1 MKRFLV
7 MLSFFVASLSGV
19 IAQESFSLTIL
30 HTSDTHAHHAPVS
43 SGNGGVARQ
52 ASVVNQIRA
61 EGGNV
66 LLVDTGD
73 RFSGTLFHTLYQG
86 TDQVQVMTALGYDAL
101 TLGNHEFDEG
111 DATLAAFLGTVNFPT
126 IVSNIDVSASPEL
139 KDLIKPYA
147 IIDIN
152 GEKVG
157 LLGLILAETP
167 SISSPS
173 AGIVFSNDY
182 ANIAN
187 QTAET
192 LLAEGVNKIVL
203 LAHIG
208 YQADLDLLP
217 QLKNIDVVVGGNTDE
232 VFSNTLQVAVQRYPF
247 VGEDADGKPI
257 YYVQAGSD
265 NLYLGRLDITFDA
278 EGVVTSASG
287 DSILLSRYISPDP
300 ALETLVA
307 QLAVGVKELEQTSIG
322 AETMMPLEG
331 NREICRAEECAL
343 GSILADSMR
352 LVTGAEIA
360 LANGGG
366 IRASLDAGDITVG
379 EIMAVQPFGNIVLT
393 FDIDGR
399 SLREAL
405 ENGVSRVTLNA
416 EGQIERAGL
425 NGRFLQVSG
434 LRYSYNPRQ
443 EVGSRIVSVEVQNA
457 DGTYSPLLDS
467 QVYRVATNNFLAEGG
482 DGYTVLA
489 ENARNVALD
498 GQYDYEVLTDYLVF
512 NTPIDETVIGT
523 EPRITVILE

>member
-1 MKRFLV
+1 MKRLLAVVTLLLV
-7 MLSFFVASLSGV
+7 SLFGV
-19 IAQESFSLTIL
+19 MAQESFSLTIL
-30 HTSDTHAHHAPVS
+30 HTSDTHAHHEAVN
-43 SGNGGVARQ
+43 GNGGVARQ
-52 ASVVNQIRA
+52 ATVVNQIRA

-86 TDQVQVMTALGYDAL
+86 ADQVQVMTALGYDAF

-111 DATLAAFLGTVNFPT
+111 DATLAAFLGTVGFPT
-126 IVSNIDVSASPEL
+126 VVSNIDVSASPEL
-139 KDLIKPYA
+139 KDIIKPYA
-147 IIDIN
+147 IVDVN

-192 LLAEGVNKIVL
+192 LLAEGVNKIIL

-217 QLKNIDVVVGGNTDE
+217 QLKNIDVVVGGNTDDI
-232 VFSNTLQVAVQRYPF
+232 FSNTLQVAVQRYPF
-247 VGEDADGKPI
+247 VGEDAEGKPI

-265 NLYLGRLDITFDA
+265 NLYLGRLDVTFDA
-278 EGVVTSASG
+278 EGVVTSVAG
-287 DSILLSRYISPDP
+287 DAILLSRYISPDP
-300 ALETLVA
+300 VVANLVA
-307 QLAVGVKELEQTSIG
+307 QLAVGVEELEQTSIG
-322 AETMMPLEG
+322 AETIMPLEG
-331 NREICRAEECAL
+331 SREVCRAEECSL

-366 IRASLDAGDITVG
+366 VRASLDAGDITVG
-379 EIMAVQPFGNIVLT
+379 EIMAVQPFGNIILT
-393 FDIDGR
+393 FDINGG
-399 SLREAL
+399 SLRQAL

-416 EGQIERAGL
+416 DGQIDRTAL

-434 LRYSYNPRQ
+434 LRYSYDPRK
-443 EVGSRIVSVEVQNA
+443 EVGSRIISVEVENA
-457 DGTYSPLLDS
+457 DGTYSPLVDT
-467 QVYRVATNNFLAEGG
+467 QVYRVATNNFLVEGG
-482 DGYTVLA
+482 DGYSVLA
-489 ENARNVALD
+489 ENARNVAVD

-512 NTPIDETVIGT
+512 NTPIDESVLGT
-523 EPRITVILE
+523 EPRITLILE